1 MNETPA
7 PLRLLVVIPT
17 YNEAEYVAEHLAA
30 VRALPFTPDILVV
43 DDQSPDGTGEIVETL
58 GAADPAIHLL
68 TRTGPR
74 GLGPAYRDG
83 FRWGLDAGY
92 EVIVQMDCDG
102 SHRPV
107 DMAGLVSVAQT
118 GKLALGSRGVAG
130 ASTEGWDEKRVM
142 LSRLGNVYVRLACG
156 VEIHDITGGYRAWPA
171 ACLRRID
178 LDAIRS
184 TGYAFQI
191 EMALAALMAG
201 WPIEEVPITF
211 VERRLGESKMS
222 GRIIWEA
229 MWRTTLWGLRLRTS
243 SEQRRRLKPEAPEP
257 HASDA
262 VIGLPEFQ
270 SVADGEDEDTIV

>member
-1 MNETPA
+1 MDNTSA

-17 YNEAEYVAEHLAA
+17 YNEAEYVAEHLTA
-30 VRALPFTPDILVV
+30 VRMLPFAPDILVV
-43 DDQSPDGTGEIVETL
+43 DDTSPDGTGAIVETL

-68 TRTGPR
+68 TRSGPR

-83 FRWGLDAGY
+83 FRWGLAAGY
-92 EVIVQMDCDG
+92 DVIVQMDCDG

-118 GKLALGSRGVAG
+118 GRLALGSRGVEG
-130 ASTEGWDEKRVM
+130 SSTEGWDEKRVM

-171 ACLRRID
+171 ECLRRID
-178 LDAIRS
+178 LDAIAS

-222 GRIIWEA
+222 GKIIWEA
-229 MWRTTLWGLRLRTS
+229 MWRTTWWGLRLRTS
-243 SEQRRRLKPEAPEP
+243 SERRRQLQPLAPEP
-257 HASDA
+257 RASDA
-262 VIGLPEFQ
+262 VIGLPEFRA
-270 SVADGEDEDTIV
+270 VIDAEDEDTIV